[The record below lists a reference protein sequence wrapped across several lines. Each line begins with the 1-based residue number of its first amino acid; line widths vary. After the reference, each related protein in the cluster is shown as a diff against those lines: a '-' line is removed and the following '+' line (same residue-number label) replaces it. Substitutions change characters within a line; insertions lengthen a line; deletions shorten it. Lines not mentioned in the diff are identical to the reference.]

1 VREFVRHVHFV
12 GIGGAGMS
20 GIAAVLL
27 DEGYIV
33 SGSDSA
39 DSEVVQRL
47 ANQGAQISIGHSAKH
62 IDLAGV
68 VVYSTAVALD
78 NPELAAARCK
88 GIPVIPRAEML
99 GELMRFRRGIAVAG
113 THGKTTTTSLIA
125 SILGVGG
132 LDPTFI
138 VGGLVNSVK
147 GNARLGSGN
156 YLVAEA
162 DESDASFLHLYPS
175 IAVVTNIDRD
185 HMENYDWDFN
195 RLIEIYFSFLQNLP
209 FYGLAVLCGDDP
221 RIKQIVTRLRKP
233 TITYG
238 LQNDADYWASG
249 VEQIGSHMKFLAHRP
264 AADAIQIK
272 LSLPGKHNVQNAM
285 AAIAVC
291 DKLGVSSEHI
301 FEALESFEGIG
312 RRFEILGKV
321 RSKSGSAILVD
332 DYAHHPR
339 ELMATIEAAK
349 NCWPD
354 RNILVVFQPHRYSRT
369 KDLFDDFVDLLS
381 SIARLVICEVYP
393 AGENP
398 ISGADGQSL
407 CKAIESKSKL
417 EPIFLGNVMSLKNL
431 LDSLLEPDDVLLT
444 MGAGNIGKVARSLL
458 EHTAQ
463 SVKSIHN

>member
-1 VREFVRHVHFV
+1 MREFVRHVHFV

-27 DEGYIV
+27 DEGYTV
-33 SGSDSA
+33 SGSDSI

-47 ANQGAQISIGHSAKH
+47 ANQGAKIAIGHSREN
-62 IDLAGV
+62 IQLADV
-68 VVYSTAVALD
+68 VVYSTAISLD
-78 NPELAAARCK
+78 NPELVEAQHK
-88 GIPVIPRAEML
+88 GMPVIPRAEML

-125 SILGVGG
+125 SILATGG

-147 GNARLGSGN
+147 GNARLGRGA

-162 DESDASFLHLYPS
+162 DESDSSFLHLYPS

-195 RLIEIYFSFLQNLP
+195 RLVETYFNFLQNLP
-209 FYGLAVLCGDDP
+209 FYGLAVLCGDDF
-221 RIKQIVTRLRKP
+221 RLKHLVTRLRKP
-233 TITYG
+233 IITYG
-238 LQNDADYWASG
+238 LQNDSDYWASG
-249 VEQIGSHMKFLAHRP
+249 IEQIGSHMKFLAHRP
-264 AADAIQIK
+264 ASEAIEIN
-272 LSLPGKHNVQNAM
+272 LSLPGQHNVQNAM

-291 DKLGVSSEHI
+291 DKLGVSSGQI
-301 FEALESFEGIG
+301 SKALESFQGIG
-312 RRFEILGKV
+312 RRFEILGML
-321 RSKSGSAILVD
+321 RSKSGSTILVD

-349 NCWPD
+349 NCWPNRD
-354 RNILVVFQPHRYSRT
+354 LLVVFQPHRYSRT

-381 SIARLVICEVYP
+381 GIARLVICEVYP

-407 CKAIESKSKL
+407 CNAIESKSKFK
-417 EPIFLGNVMSLKNL
+417 PIFLENVLSLKKL
-431 LDSLLEPDDVLLT
+431 LDSLLEGDDVLLT
-444 MGAGNIGKVARSLL
+444 MGAGNIGKIAHSLL
-458 EHTAQ
+458 EHSAERT
-463 SVKSIHN
+463 KSAHN